1 MKKSLGLRE
10 DVFLEALVS
19 SSGLTESSKQNGN
32 TSAQRYYSSK
42 MTDLSTAYQRKTH
55 REHILDLPDTY
66 IGSVTTAPE
75 DVYLRENETFE
86 AATIPVNPGFYK
98 LIDEL
103 LVNAHDQVVRL
114 RSRQS
119 TNPVKTIE
127 ITCTAEAFSIK
138 NDGEPIDVAEH
149 PEHKTWIPQMIFG
162 ELLTSTNYDK
172 NEKKL
177 VGGKNGYGVKLV
189 NIFARQMVVT
199 VVDQPRNLIY
209 AQTFKNNMTEVGTP
223 IVRPCKQKSYVC
235 VDWTPDFARFG
246 MTEIDEGMRRLI
258 ERRVWDLAMTLGKE
272 VKVSWNGTAVKCK
285 NLTEYAKA
293 FGCETVVYETPNER
307 WHIAVADTPA
317 DKLFSMSFVNG
328 IWTSKGGTHID
339 AVTNQVVAHVV
350 EYLETKKKV
359 KVKPSLVK
367 DHLAIFVTSMI
378 ENPSFTSQTKESL
391 TTKVSAFGSSYKLSD
406 DALKKIVTKLAIVP
420 RILEAQAAKDTKE
433 NSKTDGKK
441 QSRITG
447 IPKLDDATHA
457 GTKESAKCTL
467 ILTEGDSAKAMALSG
482 LSQEQ
487 RRFFGVYPL
496 KGKILNVKDTSDS
509 KVEQTKEI
517 AELKKII
524 GLTSGKKYTDVKDL
538 RYGSVMIMTDQDLDG
553 SHIRGLLINLF
564 HELWHEL
571 IAIPGFLTYMATPI
585 VKAHKNKEHRTF
597 YSQYEYEQWRAGEG
611 AKGWKVKYY
620 KGLGTSTRDEAKD
633 YFSKVNAVKFDYDEK
648 SDKSIDLAFNKQRAD
663 DRKEWLKSY
672 DHTVLVPAGNR
683 VPYDDFIHKDLIH
696 FSYYNLER
704 SIPNMMDGLK
714 TSQRKILYAAF
725 KRNLTAEIR
734 VAQFAGY
741 VSEHTGY
748 HHGEASLNETIVGMA
763 QDFMGSNNIPWLV
776 PQGQFGTRIQ
786 GGKDAASPRYI
797 HTYLQPR
804 IRKIVRE
811 EDFEI
816 LKYRDD
822 DGLPVEP
829 EWYAPVLPMLL
840 VNGARGI
847 GTGYSTYIPPCDPKV
862 IKDKLMRKIQAGHPL
877 RSDTY
882 PLVPYFEGFKGTYTA
897 DGVVGVYRKEKDDFV
912 VTELPPGTWTSDYR
926 EWLEKELAEG
936 RIKDFTDTS
945 TDQDINIRIKG
956 IDEKVLVK
964 SLTEKVKTTNMHAF
978 NSQGVITK
986 YETLTDILCEFWGVR
1001 INLYETRR
1009 EHQIKTLRAKLPY
1022 HVNVV
1027 RFIRDQI
1034 QDEPEVVLKK
1044 KSLKECDDILGEH
1057 EYQHIDGSYEYIMRL
1072 PVSAFTSEKI
1082 AKHEKDMADLKTEI
1096 ARLENT
1102 NAERMWLADLEAV

>member
-1 MKKSLGLRE
+1 
-10 DVFLEALVS
+10 
-19 SSGLTESSKQNGN
+19 
-32 TSAQRYYSSK
+32 

-66 IGSVTTAPE
+66 IGSVTTTNEEVFLRDE
-75 DVYLRENETFE
+75 DGFKAE
-86 AATIPVNPGFYK
+86 TIPVNPGFYK

-119 TNPVKTIE
+119 TNPVKNIDIDCGATL
-127 ITCTAEAFSIK
+127 FSIK

-189 NIFARQMVVT
+189 NIFADEMVVT
-199 VVDQPRNLIY
+199 VVDQPRGLKY
-209 AQTFKNNMTEVGTP
+209 KQTFRKNMTEVEKP
-223 IVRPCKQKSYVC
+223 IVIANKGKSSVQ
-235 VDWTPDFARFG
+235 VIWTPDFKRFG
-246 MTEIDEGMRRLI
+246 MQSIDAGMMRLI

-272 VKVSWNGTAVKCK
+272 VKVSLNGTPVKCK
-285 NLTEYAKA
+285 NLTDYAKG
-293 FGCETVVYETPNER
+293 FGCDTVLYETPNER
-307 WHIAVADTPA
+307 WHIAVADSPV
-317 DKLFSMSFVNG
+317 DKQFAMSFVNG
-328 IWTSKGGTHID
+328 IWTSKGGTHVD
-339 AVTNQVVAHVV
+339 TVTNQVVGHIVD
-350 EYLETKKKV
+350 YLETKKKV

-367 DHLAIFVTSMI
+367 DHLAVFITSMI
-378 ENPSFTSQTKESL
+378 ENPSFTSQTKETL
-391 TTKVSAFGSSYKLSD
+391 TTKSSAFGSSPKLSEEF
-406 DALKKIVTKLAIVP
+406 LKKVVSKLAIVP
-420 RILEAQAAKDTKE
+420 KLLEAQSAKDAKD

-447 IPKLDDATHA
+447 IPKLDDAISA
-457 GTKESAKCTL
+457 GTKDSAKCTL

-487 RRFFGVYPL
+487 RKFFGVYPL
-496 KGKILNVKDTSDS
+496 KGKVLNVKDTSDA

-517 AELKKII
+517 AELKKIL

-538 RYGSVMIMTDQDLDG
+538 RYGSIMIMTDQDLDG

-571 IAIPGFLTYMATPI
+571 IAIPGFITYMATPI
-585 VKAHKNKEHRTF
+585 VKAHRVRGGAKGDVESRVF
-597 YSQYEYEQWRAGEG
+597 YSQYEYEQWREGEG

-633 YFSKVNAVKFDYDEK
+633 YFSKVNAVRFDYDDK

-663 DRKEWLKSY
+663 DRKEWLKGY
-672 DHTVLVPAGNR
+672 DRTTLIPTGNHL
-683 VPYDDFIHKDLIH
+683 PYDDFIHKDLIH

-704 SIPNMMDGLK
+704 SIPNVMDGLK

-725 KRNLTAEIR
+725 KRNLTQEIR

-748 HHGEASLNETIVGMA
+748 HHGEASLNETIIGMA
-763 QDFMGSNNIPWLV
+763 QDFMGANNIPWLV

-804 IRKIVRE
+804 IRKIVCE
-811 EDFEI
+811 EDFPI

-840 VNGARGI
+840 INGARGI
-847 GTGYSTYIPPCDPKV
+847 GTGYSTYIPQCNPKV
-862 IKDKLMRKIQAGHPL
+862 IKEMIVDHVKNTTPL
-877 RSDTY
+877 STK
-882 PLVPYFEGFKGTYTA
+882 PLTPYFEGFKGTYTEE
-897 DGVVGVYRKEKDDFV
+897 GVMGTFKKVKDEYV
-912 VTELPPGTWTSDYR
+912 VTELPPGTWTADYR

-945 TDQDINIRIKG
+945 TDQQINIVIKG

-978 NSQGVITK
+978 NHKGIITK
-986 YETLTDILCEFWGVR
+986 YATLNDILEEFVVVRRGLYDDRRRHQLGV
-1001 INLYETRR
+1001 IA
-1009 EHQIKTLRAKLPY
+1009 AKLPY
-1022 HVNVV
+1022 HENVV
-1027 RFIRDQI
+1027 RFIKDQI
-1034 QDEPEVVLKK
+1034 SDKPKVVLKK
-1044 KSLKECDDILGEH
+1044 KSLKECDEILKQNQYEL
-1057 EYQHIDGSYEYIMRL
+1057 INDSYDYILSL
-1072 PVSAFTSEKI
+1072 PVSAFTLEKI
-1082 AKHEKDMADLKTEI
+1082 KKHEDDRINLKVQQEE
-1096 ARLENT
+1096 LEKT
-1102 NAERMWLADLEAV
+1102 TWREMWLADLEVV

>member
-1 MKKSLGLRE
+1 M
-10 DVFLEALVS
+10 A
-19 SSGLTESSKQNGN
+19 
-32 TSAQRYYSSK
+32 
-42 MTDLSTAYQRKTH
+42 DLSSAYQRKTH

-66 IGSVTTAPE
+66 IGSVTTAPDE
-75 DVYLRENETFE
+75 VFVRDGDNFTSTEIAF
-86 AATIPVNPGFYK
+86 NPGFYK
-98 LIDEL
+98 LVDEL

-127 ITCTAEAFSIK
+127 ITCSGTGFQIK

-189 NIFARQMVVT
+189 NIFAKQMVVT
-199 VVDQPRNLIY
+199 IVDQPRSLIY
-209 AQTFKNNMTEVGTP
+209 TQTFKNNMTEVGKP
-223 IVRPCKQKSYVC
+223 IVKASKQKSSVC
-235 VDWTPDFARFG
+235 VEWTPDFARFG
-246 MTEIDEGMRRLI
+246 MTEIDAGMQHLI
-258 ERRVWDLAMTLGKE
+258 ERRVWDLAMTLGKD

-293 FGCETVVYETPNER
+293 FGCDPVVYETPNER
-307 WHIAVADTPA
+307 WHVAIADSPT
-317 DKLFSMSFVNG
+317 DKQFAMSFVNG
-328 IWTSKGGTHID
+328 IWTSKGGTLVD
-339 AVTNQVVAHVV
+339 GVTNQVVAHIV

-359 KVKPSLVK
+359 KVKPGMVR
-367 DHLAIFVTSMI
+367 DNLAVFVTAMI
-378 ENPSFTSQTKESL
+378 ENPSFTSQTKETL
-391 TTKVSAFGSSYKLSD
+391 TTKAAAFGSSFKLSD
-406 DALKKIVTKLAIVP
+406 DTLKKVVSKLAIVP
-420 RILEAQAAKDTKE
+420 KLLEAQSAKDAKE

-447 IPKLDDATHA
+447 IPKLDDAVMA
-457 GTKESAKCTL
+457 GTKDSAKCTL

-487 RRFFGVYPL
+487 RKFFGVYPL
-496 KGKILNVKDTSDS
+496 KGKVLNVKDTSDA
-509 KVEQTKEI
+509 KVEHTKEI

-585 VKAHKNKEHRTF
+585 VKATRARGGAKGDVEGRIF

-611 AKGWKVKYY
+611 AGATSGGKAGAWKVKYY

-633 YFSKVNAVKFDYDEK
+633 YFSKVNAVRFDYDDK
-648 SDKSIDLAFNKQRAD
+648 ADKSIDLAFNKQRAD
-663 DRKEWLKSY
+663 DRKEWLKGY
-672 DHTVLVPAGNR
+672 DRTALIPTGNR

-704 SIPNMMDGLK
+704 SIPNVMDGLK

-725 KRNLTAEIR
+725 KRNLTQEIR

-804 IRKIVRE
+804 IRKLVPE
-811 EDFEI
+811 EDFAV

-840 VNGARGI
+840 VNGSRGI

-862 IKDKLMRKIQAGHPL
+862 IKEKLISKIRTERPL
-877 RSDTY
+877 KSD
-882 PLVPYFEGFKGTYTA
+882 PQLVPYFEGFKGTYTE
-897 DGVVGVYRKEKDDFV
+897 DGVVGVFKKDKEDFV
-912 VTELPPGTWTSDYR
+912 VTELPPGTWTADYR

-945 TDQDINIRIKG
+945 TDQQINIRIKG
-956 IDEKVLVK
+956 IDEKALVK
-964 SLTEKVKTTNMHAF
+964 SLTEKVRTTNMHAF
-978 NSQGVITK
+978 NSEGVITK
-986 YETLTDILCEFWGVR
+986 YETLTDILCEFWTVR

-1009 EHQIKTLRAKLPY
+1009 AYQIKTLNEKLPY
-1022 HVNVV
+1022 HKNVV

-1034 QDEPEVVLKK
+1034 QDEPKVVLKK
-1044 KSLKECDDILGEH
+1044 KTLDECNKILGEH
-1057 EYQHIDGSYEYIMRL
+1057 EYPHIDGSYDYIMRL
-1072 PVSAFTSEKI
+1072 PVSAFTAEKV
-1082 AKHEKDMADLKTEI
+1082 AKHEKDMEDLLAEI
-1096 ARLENT
+1096 ARLEAT
-1102 NAERMWLADLEAV
+1102 NAEKLWLADLEHV

>member
-1 MKKSLGLRE
+1 ME
-10 DVFLEALVS
+10 FLEVLYAQLLLYVQYVQACHS
-19 SSGLTESSKQNGN
+19 FLCKTEVKIL
-32 TSAQRYYSSK
+32 RYRTLPTRK

-66 IGSVTTAPE
+66 IGSVTTASE
-75 DVYLRENETFE
+75 EVFLRKDDSFE
-86 AATIPVNPGFYK
+86 ATTIPVNPGFYK

-119 TNPVKTIE
+119 TNPVKNIDIDCNATL
-127 ITCTAEAFSIK
+127 FSIK

-189 NIFARQMVVT
+189 NIFANEMVVT
-199 VVDQPRNLIY
+199 VLDQPRGLKY
-209 AQTFKNNMTEVGTP
+209 KQTFRKNMTEVEKP
-223 IVRPCKQKSYVC
+223 IVIPNKGKSSVQ
-235 VDWTPDFARFG
+235 VIWTPDFKRFG
-246 MTEIDEGMRRLI
+246 MQSIDDGMMRLI
-258 ERRVWDLAMTLGKE
+258 ERRVWDLAMTLGKD
-272 VKVSWNGTAVKCK
+272 VKVTWNGTPVKCK

-293 FGCETVVYETPNER
+293 FGCDPVIYETPNER
-307 WHIAVADTPA
+307 WHIAIADSPV
-317 DKLFSMSFVNG
+317 DKSFSMSFVNG
-328 IWTSKGGTHID
+328 IWTSKGGTHVDGI
-339 AVTNQVVAHVV
+339 TNQVVAHIV

-359 KVKPSLVK
+359 KVKPSLVRE
-367 DHLAIFVTSMI
+367 HLAVFVTSMI
-378 ENPSFTSQTKESL
+378 ENPSFTSQTKETL
-391 TTKVSAFGSSYKLSD
+391 TTKASAFGSSFKLSD
-406 DALKKIVTKLAIVP
+406 DTLKKIVTKLAIVP
-420 RILEAQAAKDTKE
+420 KLLEAQSAKDAKD

-447 IPKLDDATHA
+447 IPKLDDAVSA
-457 GTKESAKCTL
+457 GTKDSAKCTL

-487 RRFFGVYPL
+487 RKFFGVYPL
-496 KGKILNVKDTSDS
+496 KGKVLNVKDTSDA
-509 KVEQTKEI
+509 KVEHTKEI

-538 RYGSVMIMTDQDLDG
+538 RYGSIMIMTDQDLDG

-585 VKAHKNKEHRTF
+585 VKANKGKESRIF

-611 AKGWKVKYY
+611 SKGWKVKYY

-633 YFSKVNAVKFDYDEK
+633 YFSKVNAVRFDYDDK
-648 SDKSIDLAFNKQRAD
+648 ADKSIDLAFNKQRAD
-663 DRKEWLKSY
+663 DRKEWLKGY
-672 DHTVLVPAGNR
+672 DRTALIPTGNR

-704 SIPNMMDGLK
+704 SIPSVMDGLK

-725 KRNLTAEIR
+725 KRNLTQEIR

-804 IRKIVRE
+804 VRKLVPE
-811 EDFEI
+811 EDFAV

-840 VNGARGI
+840 INGARGI

-862 IKDKLMRKIQAGHPL
+862 IKHMLTRKIVAGTPL
-877 RSDTY
+877 KSTTI
-882 PLVPYFEGFKGTYTA
+882 VPYFEGFKGTYTE
-897 DGVVGVYRKEKDDFV
+897 DGVVGVYRKEKDEFV
-912 VTELPPGTWTSDYR
+912 VTELPPGTWTADYR

-936 RIKDFTDTS
+936 RIKDFSDTS
-945 TDQDINIRIKG
+945 TDQQINIRIKG
-956 IDEKVLVK
+956 IDEKALVK
-964 SLTEKVKTTNMHAF
+964 SLTEKIRTTNMHAF
-978 NSQGVITK
+978 NHKGVITK
-986 YETLTDILCEFWGVR
+986 YDTLNDILNEFWSVR
-1001 INLYETRR
+1001 LNLYETRR
-1009 EHQIKTLRAKLPY
+1009 QHQIKVLKEKMPY
-1022 HVNVV
+1022 HKNVV

-1034 QDEPEVVLKK
+1034 QEEPEVNLKK
-1044 KSLKECDDILGEH
+1044 KTLKECDDILGEH

-1072 PVSAFTSEKI
+1072 PVSAFTAEKV
-1082 AKHEKDMADLKTEI
+1082 AKHEKDMEDLLAEI
-1096 ARLENT
+1096 SRLENT
-1102 NAERMWLADLEAV
+1102 NAEKLWLADLEQV